1 MNSANKFDMFK
12 QSLASMGRNSQVN
25 SNSNPNNSQVGGG
38 MGIQKNIN
46 DLQDSNAP
54 NFAQIPSTSN
64 MSPSNNM
71 KNTNMNMNY
80 NNGNT
85 VTYPK

>member
-25 SNSNPNNSQVGGG
+25 SNSNANNSQVGGG

-64 MSPSNNM
+64 MSPSTNM